1 LAEVPTAM
9 SAKTIERFLTV
20 VATSGV
26 PTKVDT
32 KFLKSVGFKSGNDTS
47 LIGVFKLLGFID
59 ASQSPT
65 QIWTDYRDKSR
76 SSKVLGAAIKTA
88 YSDLFTLYPDAHRK
102 DDEAIRNWI
111 RSATTAGE
119 VTVQRATATFKALV
133 AKADFDNIES
143 TDTTHVA
150 TATAATL
157 PVAPQGYVAP
167 TIPQLGR
174 SNPAVNINIELQVPA
189 TNDPKVYENF
199 FAAMK
204 KHLLDDGS
212 DKS

>member
-1 LAEVPTAM
+1 MYQQRWTL
-9 SAKTIERFLTV
+9 S
-20 VATSGV
+20 
-26 PTKVDT
+26 
-32 KFLKSVGFKSGNDTS
+32 FLKSVGFKSGNDTS

-65 QIWTDYRDKSR
+65 QTWIDYRDKSR

-111 RSATTAGE
+111 RSTTTAGE
-119 VTVQRATATFKALV
+119 ATVQRATATFKALV
-133 AKADFDNIES
+133 AKADFDNIDP
-143 TDTTHVA
+143 TDATHVA

-157 PVAPQGYVAP
+157 PVTPQGYVAP
-167 TIPQLGR
+167 ATPQLGR
-174 SNPAVNINIELQVPA
+174 HNPAVNINIELQVPA

-204 KHLLDDGS
+204 KHLLDDAS

>member
-1 LAEVPTAM
+1 LTEIPTAK
-9 SAKTIERFLTV
+9 SSKTIDRFLTV
-20 VATSGV
+20 IATSGV
-26 PTKVDT
+26 PSKVDT
-32 KFLKSVGFKSGNDTS
+32 KYLKSVGFKSGNDAS
-47 LIGVFKLLGFID
+47 LISVFKLLGFID
-59 ASQSPT
+59 SSQTPT
-65 QIWTDYRDKSR
+65 QTWTDYRDKSQ
-76 SSKVLGAAIKTA
+76 SSKVLGAAVKTA

-102 DDEAIRNWI
+102 DDEAVRNWI
-111 RSATTAGE
+111 RSTTTAGE
-119 VTVQRATATFKALV
+119 VTVQRATSTFKSLV
-133 AKADFDNIES
+133 AKADFENIES
-143 TDTTHVA
+143 TDTAHVA

-157 PVAPQGYVAP
+157 PVTPQGPVAHNV
-167 TIPQLGR
+167 PQIGR